1 MQQFYMSA
9 LTKEEQEVYFDTI
22 ESKHISK
29 VLRKKVG
36 DPITIVNGH
45 GYRFE
50 ASLRS
55 VHDKRCIAVVHQ
67 CVKIA
72 SDPYHL
78 HLLIAPPKRNDRMEW
93 FVEKATEIGVHA
105 ITPIICQR
113 SERKVIK
120 HERLNKIAIAAM
132 KQSMGAYL
140 PAIHPAIDFM
150 SSLTKLDGKTF
161 IAHCEHQ
168 PKVTLDREMVAHK
181 SISIL
186 IGPEGDFS
194 TAEIQAATAA
204 GVTPLSLGKKRL
216 RTETAGIVACQL
228 VSQLYL

>member
-1 MQQFYMSA
+1 MQQFYISA
-9 LTKEEQEVYFDTI
+9 LTKDEQEVYFDKI
-22 ESKHISK
+22 ESKHLSK

-67 CVKIA
+67 CEKIA

-78 HLLIAPPKRNDRMEW
+78 HVLIAPPKRIDRMEW

-105 ITPIICQR
+105 ITPIFCQR

-140 PAIHPAIDFM
+140 PAINPAIDFM
-150 SSLTKLDGKTF
+150 NSLTKLDGKSF
-161 IAHCEHQ
+161 IAHCQ
-168 PKVTLDREMVAHK
+168 NQSKVTLDHQMVTPK
-181 SISIL
+181 SISVL

-194 TAEIQAATAA
+194 EEEIQAATDA
-204 GVTPLSLGKKRL
+204 GATALSLGKKRL

>member
-150 SSLTKLDGKTF
+150 NSLTKLDGKTF